1 MSLAPRCHSVMRA
14 ETSVIKPAELLFEP
28 GVLRLL
34 SSAPVAPVELVEAL
48 VAPMVDE
55 LELGE
60 MDEEELVLGELLATL
75 LSLDGNVL
83 LLGLVA
89 LVDPVLA
96 AAPVAAVASVGV
108 LLELNPLVELGLP
121 PELG

>member
-1 MSLAPRCHSVMRA
+1 M
-14 ETSVIKPAELLFEP
+14 PAELLFEP

-34 SSAPVAPVELVEAL
+34 SSAPVAPVELVEPL

-55 LELGE
+55 LE
-60 MDEEELVLGELLATL
+60 LGELLATL

-108 LLELNPLVELGLP
+108 LLELKPVVALGVP